1 MKTLE
6 STILR
11 SSKSVIAILVM
22 LFFVSSCG
30 NTGQNSDEEGTDT
43 SVTTDQIE
51 VITPETLE
59 EYPIPTPFEI
69 TQVLEEAG
77 AGYIVDI
84 LNSTQDV
91 YKYETEKKQAL
102 NLGVYGADLS
112 YSSTY
117 NESQETMRYLQCSQD
132 LTDKLQIQDALTQE
146 VLDLV
151 ADNQDNKDSLY
162 SIIKTTFFKTFENLN
177 NNERGNISALVL
189 AGGWIEGLYI
199 STQIA
204 NTANNKEKV
213 VGAIIE
219 QKQHL
224 KTLVATLKTYK
235 DDENVS
241 EVLVKIEKITA
252 VFDEVTESISD
263 EQLSKISSVVEE
275 IRNEIIQ

>member
-6 STILR
+6 SKILR